1 MQVQCFSH
9 TAFFCYCLK
18 IHEREFPAT
27 AKKSL
32 KKNTYELEEDQKQQQ
47 QLVLTL
53 GPAAIQHPTPPRRR
67 KTKAWQKTTEEK
79 VVQIE

>member
-1 MQVQCFSH
+1 
-9 TAFFCYCLK
+9 
-18 IHEREFPAT
+18 
-27 AKKSL
+27 
-32 KKNTYELEEDQKQQQ
+32 LEEYQKQQQQQQQQ

-53 GPAAIQHPTPPRRR
+53 GPAAIQHPTPPQRR

>member
-1 MQVQCFSH
+1 
-9 TAFFCYCLK
+9 
-18 IHEREFPAT
+18 
-27 AKKSL
+27 
-32 KKNTYELEEDQKQQQ
+32 LEEHQKQQQQQQQQ

-53 GPAAIQHPTPPRRR
+53 GPAAIQHPTPPQRR